1 MAQQKLNTLTTNDTA
16 FNGYLLVK
24 AVSFGTTK
32 TDKPFTSLT
41 LMDPSGTI
49 PAKIWNIGKDGFP
62 HEPGEILKISADV
75 DFFRNEPQLV
85 IARFNALETNDPFN
99 RISHYLQAAPMS
111 LKSMRKVIND
121 TIESITNPIYKDI
134 AQTFIAKEPNGN
146 SFEEQPAAKS
156 IHHGYFRGLM
166 YHTTRMI
173 LQAQGL
179 LNVYTEMD
187 IDKDLLYTGI
197 IIHDL
202 GKLEE
207 LSGYLDTEYTV
218 KGSLLSHIGIVDGWI
233 TQYAMENGINP
244 NEHDIVLL
252 RHMVL
257 SHHGQLQYGSPTQ
270 PRIPEAE
277 MLHRID
283 DTDARMTMFE
293 DALQNTQENEMSKRI
308 YGLDNR
314 SLYKTPSRNSGE
326 EQLENE

>member
-1 MAQQKLNTLTTNDTA
+1 MVQQQLNTLTANDTT

-24 AVSFGTTK
+24 SVSFGTTK
-32 TDKPFTSLT
+32 TNKPFTSLT
-41 LMDPSGTI
+41 LMDPSGTT
-49 PAKIWNIGKDGFP
+49 PAKLWNIGKEGFP
-62 HEPGEILKISADV
+62 HEPGEILKLSADI

-85 IARFNALETNDPFN
+85 INTFEALTTNDPHN
-99 RISHYLQAAPMS
+99 RMSYYLQSAPMS
-111 LKSMRKVIND
+111 LKKMRKVINE
-121 TIESITNPIYKDI
+121 TIASIENPLYRDI
-134 AQTFIAKEPNGN
+134 AQTFIEKEPNGN
-146 SFEEQPAAKS
+146 KFEEQPAAKS

-173 LQAQGL
+173 LQARGL
-179 LNVYTEMD
+179 LSVYTDMN
-187 IDKDLLYTGI
+187 IDKDLLFTGI
-197 IIHDL
+197 IIHDT

-207 LSGYLDTEYTV
+207 LSGYLDTEYTA

-233 TQYAMENGINP
+233 TQYAVEKGMDLNDNS
-244 NEHDIVLL
+244 IVLL

-293 DALQNTQENEMSKRI
+293 DALKNTQENEMSKRI

-314 SLYKTPSRNSGE
+314 SLYKAPAASVRE
-326 EQLENE
+326 EHVENE